1 RVCASPHALRGAAL
15 GRGDTA
21 PLITRGPYLPGAFW
35 ARAGARNDTWS
46 HDADYVAVLI
56 AAEIAAL
63 VLGFLVELPVSIA
76 MALFG

>member
-1 RVCASPHALRGAAL
+1 ACPPCGGAY
-15 GRGDTA
+15 A
-21 PLITRGPYLPGAFW
+21 PGPGAPPPIQTRGPYHPRGCTSP
-35 ARAGARNDTWS
+35 AGGRNDTWS

>member
-1 RVCASPHALRGAAL
+1 GHPPPAIPRG
-15 GRGDTA
+15 R
-21 PLITRGPYLPGAFW
+21 TRGGVWRPGP
-35 ARAGARNDTWS
+35 RPPPHTWS

>member
-1 RVCASPHALRGAAL
+1 MVWCARG
-15 GRGDTA
+15 
-21 PLITRGPYLPGAFW
+21 
-35 ARAGARNDTWS
+35 GARTHNWS